1 LTCTGFFLSTVF
13 PKKGLGTGGEVEE
26 PSGLVLG
33 EGDEFADGPTVVF
46 GEAGVNAKAFGL
58 GLKDVALTFSLF
70 AALSAF
76 AASAFLEDCA
86 LGPDPEDFVVA
97 CVELL
102 DGCVAWC
109 DFLPLKG
116 GMD

>member
-1 LTCTGFFLSTVF
+1 MNESDAEST
-13 PKKGLGTGGEVEE
+13 
-26 PSGLVLG
+26 
-33 EGDEFADGPTVVF
+33 
-46 GEAGVNAKAFGL
+46 GVNARAFGL

-76 AASAFLEDCA
+76 AASAFLAGCA
-86 LGPDPEDFVVA
+86 VGPDPEAFVVV

-102 DGCVAWC
+102 DGCAAGC

-116 GMD
+116 GMG